1 MPHLLEGTVEVAL
14 GILQIPNV
22 SLWETTPK
30 ISGTA
35 ISSPLV
41 MALLTTLKTESELLI
56 ARAGKLHV
64 ITWYCIKCIYL

>member
-22 SLWETTPK
+22 SLGNCTK
-30 ISGTA
+30 DIRNGHLKSFGDGFA
-35 ISSPLV
+35 DS
-41 MALLTTLKTESELLI
+41 TLKMEAELLF

-64 ITWYCIKCIYL
+64 ITWYCTKCIYL